1 MTTSGRQVRKAS
13 LPTPTFSCFSQ
24 RGARSQPHTAC
35 SVRNDSLLTAL
46 RFTGFTVALVGRDVD
61 IWPSHKWVV
70 VESDKPIDWLRAITD
85 RGVDILLVP
94 DRSSVDDVGET
105 GPSALFSSNSD
116 DDPHVKLALHAAQRL
131 IRECWVYSPSGRVR
145 GGDVS
150 VRFSPGGAGAEK
162 DLVGWVRSLSFTS
175 NEPMV

>member
-1 MTTSGRQVRKAS
+1 M
-13 LPTPTFSCFSQ
+13 
-24 RGARSQPHTAC
+24 
-35 SVRNDSLLTAL
+35 
-46 RFTGFTVALVGRDVD
+46 TVALDGRGID

-70 VESDKPIDWLRAITD
+70 VEGDKPLDWLRAITD

-94 DRSSVDDVGET
+94 DRSPVDDDSET
-105 GPSALFSSNSD
+105 SPGDALFSPNSE

-131 IRECWVYSPSGRVR
+131 IRECWVYSPSGRVH

-162 DLVGWVRSLSFTS
+162 DLVGWVRTLSFTS
-175 NEPMV
+175 NEPLVG